1 MLIGKNNEWH
11 PVQAA
16 LIHAVLDAETW
27 HAVKQATDAMFHAR
41 LIYKRLI
48 MSTETGGCAAE
59 PKPQPDITEKP

>member
-11 PVQAA
+11 SVQAS
-16 LIHAVLDAETW
+16 LINAVLDAETW
-27 HAVKQATDAMFHAR
+27 NDVLQVTDALFHAR

-48 MSTETGGCAAE
+48 ASTETGGCAAE